1 MIIYQVLCYIPVSL
15 SLFVI
20 SDSLA
25 SFKSSK
31 ISSFVTVTSSTFS
44 SSTVLISSSSLSEE
58 LLEELELASLFSC
71 ISVSSG
77 TTFTSA
83 WINDASV
90 FVSTSSLHFSS
101 RTSSISSIFSSS
113 LLGAEIISIS
123 SLFVAS
129 GSFLSFSDSSSEEE
143 LDESTSFSAAS
154 SFVASG
160 VATLSDICPKSHA
173 TNVG

>member
-15 SLFVI
+15 SLFTI
-20 SDSLA
+20 SDSRA

-31 ISSFVTVTSSTFS
+31 ISSFIDVATSSFS
-44 SSTVLISSSSLSEE
+44 SSIVLISSSSLSEE

-83 WINDASV
+83 WISAASV

-101 RTSSISSIFSSS
+101 STSSVSSIFSSS
-113 LLGAEIISIS
+113 LLGAEIVSIS
-123 SLFVAS
+123 FLFVAS
-129 GSFLSFSDSSSEEE
+129 GSFLSFRI
-143 LDESTSFSAAS
+143 L
-154 SFVASG
+154 
-160 VATLSDICPKSHA
+160 PQKK
-173 TNVG
+173 N